1 MPDDPND
8 VIIPASFCYE
18 TYKTQIID
26 LYRGLKEQYLYTDQD
41 GMDNILH
48 AKYHKHIAELTD
60 DLLGAIATT
69 TSSSNSSSS
78 SMGVGSSKGMGVGSK
93 TRNKGAKRMQ
103 LQQQQQQQQE
113 PQPVLSAVR
122 LIEIEHNH
130 SYEHFFSTVVE
141 VLDRVDNK
149 VS

>member
-26 LYRGLKEQYLYTDQD
+26 LFRGLKDQYLFTDQD

-60 DLLGAIATT
+60 DLLSAAST
-69 TSSSNSSSS
+69 S
-78 SMGVGSSKGMGVGSK
+78 SMGMGMGSK
-93 TRNKGAKRMQ
+93 TRNKGAKKMQ
-103 LQQQQQQQQE
+103 LQQQQQQQQ
-113 PQPVLSAVR
+113 QPVLSAVR
-122 LIEIEHNH
+122 LIEVEHHHN
-130 SYEHFFSTVVE
+130 YEHFFSTVVE

-149 VS
+149 VRL

>member
-60 DLLGAIATT
+60 DLLGAIAT
-69 TSSSNSSSS
+69 SSSS

-93 TRNKGAKRMQ
+93 TRNKGTKRMQ
-103 LQQQQQQQQE
+103 LQQQQE

>member
-26 LYRGLKEQYLYTDQD
+26 LFRGLKDQYLFTDQD

-48 AKYHKHIAELTD
+48 SKYHKHIAELTD
-60 DLLGAIATT
+60 DLLSAAST
-69 TSSSNSSSS
+69 S
-78 SMGVGSSKGMGVGSK
+78 SMGMGMGSK
-93 TRNKGAKRMQ
+93 TRNKGAKKMQ
-103 LQQQQQQQQE
+103 LQQQQQ
-113 PQPVLSAVR
+113 QPVLSAVR
-122 LIEIEHNH
+122 LIEVEHHHN
-130 SYEHFFSTVVE
+130 YEHFFSTVVE

-149 VS
+149 VRL